1 MLIFLRRVYKELLNL
16 YLEEIVYH
24 ALYASLYLS
33 LIVLQRESIT
43 IEHVGS

>member
-1 MLIFLRRVYKELLNL
+1 MLIFLRRVYKERLNL

-33 LIVLQRESIT
+33 LMLHRESIT